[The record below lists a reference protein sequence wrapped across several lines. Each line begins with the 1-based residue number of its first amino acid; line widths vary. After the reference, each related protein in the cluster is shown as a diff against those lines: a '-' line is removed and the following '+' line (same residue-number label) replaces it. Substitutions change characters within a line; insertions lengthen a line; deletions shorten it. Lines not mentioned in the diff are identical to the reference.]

1 MVKTKRKVTLSVL
14 LLISPMFPVCEQ
26 KQQKVH
32 ELEILEYDDDD
43 YDDDDDGQ
51 SGNKKY

>member
-1 MVKTKRKVTLSVL
+1 MCVL

-26 KQQKVH
+26 KQQKVY

-43 YDDDDDGQ
+43 YDDDDGQ
-51 SGNKKY
+51 SGNKKH